1 MLRTSLIAS
10 LLCWILVPAAF
21 SADTTRVTSSFDA
34 RHAGAVLRQV
44 SKALNGG
51 FDRAAADKIAHDIDT
66 MKADKPMTWQ
76 FQVKYRQSSGNL
88 EIRALLDDL
97 GMLDLDFTSYPE
109 AIPAIRAAVDGYLNS
124 HAH

>member
-21 SADTTRVTSSFDA
+21 AADTTRVTSSFDA

-44 SKALNGG
+44 AKALNGG
-51 FDRAAADKIAHDIDT
+51 FDRADADKVAHDIDT
-66 MKADKPMTWQ
+66 MKADQPMTWQ
-76 FQVKYRQSSGNL
+76 FQVRYRQGSGNL

-109 AIPAIRAAVDGYLNS
+109 VIPAIRAAVDGYLNN